1 MGTKIPLYPSQP
13 CTPISN
19 CTGLVDGQGQTIANL
34 TISSTAPNVGLFGT
48 ISSTGVVRNLNLA
61 DATVS
66 GSQFVGTLA
75 GTNAGTI
82 SNVSATDVA
91 VIVGSNGNGGG
102 LGGLNSGTITN
113 AFPSGDVTGT
123 AGTTGFTT
131 LGGLAAGNTGS
142 ISHSFSSV
150 AVGSPSGANR
160 QAGGLVGNN
169 SGTILS
175 TVALCNVQ
183 AGDASIA
190 GGLVASN
197 SVSGAITGS
206 QASGNLS
213 VGAASF
219 AGGVVGTNAGAVT
232 DAIASGAGSSTG
244 SNSTIGGF
252 IRTRHG
258 TIPGSVRFGRVGR

>member
-82 SNVSATDVA
+82 SDVSATDVA

-102 LGGLNSGTITN
+102 LLRVNSVTLTN
-113 AFPSGDVTGT
+113 A
-123 AGTTGFTT
+123 
-131 LGGLAAGNTGS
+131 
-142 ISHSFSSV
+142 
-150 AVGSPSGANR
+150 
-160 QAGGLVGNN
+160 
-169 SGTILS
+169 
-175 TVALCNVQ
+175 
-183 AGDASIA
+183 
-190 GGLVASN
+190 VASPHATPPAPTPPFPTPR
-197 SVSGAITGS
+197 SPAP
-206 QASGNLS
+206 
-213 VGAASF
+213 
-219 AGGVVGTNAGAVT
+219 
-232 DAIASGAGSSTG
+232 
-244 SNSTIGGF
+244 SNTA
-252 IRTRHG
+252 
-258 TIPGSVRFGRVGR
+258 